1 MNKENTKVKN
11 YYNGTNN
18 SLIENFFLANLGILP
33 RQDVTLGS
41 CPCCPALGV
50 TVSQDST
57 K

>member
-1 MNKENTKVKN
+1 MNKENIKVKN
-11 YYNGTNN
+11 YYNGTND

-41 CPCCPALGV
+41 CPCCLGLGV

>member
-11 YYNGTNN
+11 YYNGTND
-18 SLIENFFLANLGILP
+18 SLIENFLLANLGILP

-41 CPCCPALGV
+41 
-50 TVSQDST
+50 T